1 MSGSQVAD
9 MVSEDGKKGV
19 GKSDK
24 LFTDTFHRR
33 HLLVMIVLSFAILFS
48 FTFFPKNGGR
58 DNLKKLKNHIPKVV
72 IQAHHE
78 CVIIEHTA
86 FIGTTL
92 IFNYNDF
99 DYLLVAHQ
107 SYTKYVDDNLYNY
120 FKKFLYFYCLVQACI
135 MTSTKY
141 TVVNVN

>member
-78 CVIIEHTA
+78 CVIIEHSA

-99 DYLLVAHQ
+99 DYLL
-107 SYTKYVDDNLYNY
+107 
-120 FKKFLYFYCLVQACI
+120 
-135 MTSTKY
+135 
-141 TVVNVN
+141 